1 MMKTMKT
8 VKKAICLFLAFLL
21 LACVSACGKG
31 GESTPA
37 NPASP
42 AEVKEPVN
50 LDALI
55 IDLTTKYE
63 MTDGFV
69 FSSSSTELGE
79 YLDDDLI
86 QSYYGDASVKPDFT
100 KISEYCVYIDESSPY
115 ILTDVGAFRLTD
127 PSYAD
132 TLMKFIQGRIDVR
145 IENGARYPDIDVA
158 TLKKAVVA
166 KVGDVVYYAV
176 GYDSAA
182 LAAALKDALS

>member
-1 MMKTMKT
+1 MKNSVKT
-8 VKKAICLFLAFLL
+8 AICLALAALMLL
-21 LACVSACGKG
+21 SVSACAKNG
-31 GESTPA
+31 GGATTSS
-37 NPASP
+37 SP
-42 AEVKEPVN
+42 AAEAKEPVN

-55 IDLTTKYE
+55 VGLTTQYE

-86 QSYYGDASVKPDFT
+86 QSYYGDASVKPDFG

-127 PSYAD
+127 PSYAEA
-132 TLMKFIQGRIDVR
+132 LMQFIQGRIDVR

-166 KVGDVVYYAV
+166 KAGDVVYYAV

>member
-1 MMKTMKT
+1 MTNFTRYAKKTI
-8 VKKAICLFLAFLL
+8 ALALAALL
-21 LACVSACGKG
+21 LSSASACAKNG
-31 GESTPA
+31 GNEAGDPGTAVSET
-37 NPASP
+37 
-42 AEVKEPVN
+42 KEPVN
-50 LDALI
+50 LDLLI
-55 IDLTTKYE
+55 IGLTAEYE

-100 KISEYCVYIDESSPY
+100 KVSEYCVYIDESNPY
-115 ILTDVGAFRLTD
+115 LLTDVGAFRLND

-132 TLMKFIQGRIDVR
+132 TLMQFIQGRIDVR

-166 KVGDVVYYAV
+166 KAGDAPMR
-176 GYDSAA
+176 
-182 LAAALKDALS
+182 

>member
-1 MMKTMKT
+1 MRKSIQ
-8 VKKAICLFLAFLL
+8 KAICLAFAALML
-21 LACVSACGKG
+21 ISASACAKNAG
-31 GESTPA
+31 GTAAPSAPA
-37 NPASP
+37 
-42 AEVKEPVN
+42 AEEKEPVN

-55 IDLTTKYE
+55 IGLTTQYE

-115 ILTDVGAFRLTD
+115 VLTDVGTFRLND
-127 PSYAD
+127 PTYAD
-132 TLMKFIQGRIDVR
+132 TLIQFIQGRIDVR

-158 TLKKAVVA
+158 TLKKAVVSKA
-166 KVGDVVYYAV
+166 GDVVYYAV